1 MAAGMAVA
9 GTASYR
15 GVVLSDSPVVY
26 YELDET
32 SGATAVNSATT
43 GATYTGTFNTD
54 GGPVTVNQE
63 SFAQGGTCY
72 EFGGGFIGAASAL
85 TSSLDEW
92 TVEAW
97 VNYDSAKTSASNF
110 LSNDQGGWNN
120 DVLFGIGAEAGAQGV
135 PGSNVGLIHHGSPGT
150 TRDFVGAP
158 LAAGEWHHVIVTGS
172 TVAGALTLY
181 IDGVLAGTPDASLV
195 NGITFNGADG
205 IGTANLTIGAARP
218 NSVDAGY
225 RPYDGLLDEVAIYD
239 KVLGEG
245 TIADHYAVGTGAAP
259 TIFNITA
266 ISYSADTDQVTLTWD
281 KTGAAAY
288 AARLSSDMVADWD
301 ADLDDSISVDRD
313 ENPEDA
319 EHITVTF
326 TLEESLKNEPRL
338 FIRIEEAP

>member
-1 MAAGMAVA
+1 MAVGMAVA

-15 GVVLSDSPVVY
+15 GVVLADSPVVY

-32 SGATAVNSATT
+32 SGTTAVNSATT
-43 GATYTGTFNTD
+43 GATYTGTVNTD
-54 GGPVTVNQE
+54 GGSVTVNQE
-63 SFAQGGTCY
+63 SFGQGGTCY
-72 EFGGGFIGAASAL
+72 EFGGGFIAAASAL

-120 DVLFGIGAEAGAQGV
+120 DVLFGIGAEAGSMGV
-135 PGSNVGLIHHGSPGT
+135 PAGSVGLIQQGSPGS

-158 LAAGEWHHVIVTGS
+158 LAADEWHHVVVTGS
-172 TVAGALTLY
+172 TAAGALTLY
-181 IDGVLAGTPDASLV
+181 IDGLIVGTPNTSLV
-195 NGITFNGADG
+195 NGVTFNGADG

-218 NSVDAGY
+218 NSLDAGY

-239 KVLGEG
+239 QVLDADA
-245 TIADHYAVGTGAAP
+245 IASHYAVGTGATP
-259 TIFNITA
+259 TNFKITA
-266 ISYSADTDQVTLTWD
+266 ISYAAETDHVTLTWD
-281 KTGAAAY
+281 KTGAASY
-288 AARLSSDMVADWD
+288 AARYSIDMADWD
-301 ADLDDSISVDRD
+301 ADLDDSILVDRD

-326 TLEESLKNEPRL
+326 TLGESLKNEPRL
-338 FIRIEEAP
+338 FFRIEEAP